1 MLSLG
6 GLVDGKDHHVAMQEF
21 ENVEAC
27 LAVADYINATLPKN
41 DQAKCFPKKANDKQA
56 DNTVTVTK

>member
-21 ENVEAC
+21 ENAEAC
-27 LAVADYINATLPKN
+27 NAAADYINAALPKT
-41 DQAKCFPKKANDKQA
+41 DQAKCFLKKA
-56 DNTVTVTK
+56 DNIVTITK